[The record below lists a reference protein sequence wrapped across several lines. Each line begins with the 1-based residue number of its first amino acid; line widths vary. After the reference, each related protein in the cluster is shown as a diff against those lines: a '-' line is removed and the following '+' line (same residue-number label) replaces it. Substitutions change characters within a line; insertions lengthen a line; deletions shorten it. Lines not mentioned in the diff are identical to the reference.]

1 LKIRELL
8 AFRRRRKIRLARRR
22 ASAYFADRAM
32 KASGKSAADLVSW
45 STGQVVELASAGVA
59 SR

>member
-8 AFRRRRKIRLARRR
+8 AFRRRRKIRLARMR
-22 ASAYFADRAM
+22 AGAYFADRAM

-45 STGQVVELASAGVA
+45 STGH
-59 SR
+59 